1 MDKIDEAKKEDELK
15 PIEPEKK
22 QEPEFD
28 VSQINFS
35 FNLKDAKYEI
45 DALQNKLLEFYIRAD
60 SRFRRA
66 FNMNYT
72 NDFIQYI
79 KDKTRLHEPIHLSI
93 MGVTRGGKSYTSIS
107 ICIIHQ
113 AFYGRKF
120 SIDYICANSMEFL
133 EKLRVMPEDKL
144 KDRIFLI
151 DEEVTA
157 VFGWGSQSKK
167 LRLTDVANIVAIN
180 NISTISLNPIKF
192 ANPECAY
199 GCRLFGKDYKTK
211 TCRLV
216 LYNTQENKSSALPL
230 GVLYFPIFTALVPKE
245 YADSIEKPY
254 MEKKKKWVQNEMR
267 GNSDTLAVLRK
278 NLAGNFMRDNK
289 YLEIKSKD
297 SKISYISY
305 KLGSEWTTGEVKDIY
320 ELTKLMQQGAI
331 SIDEKE
337 EK

>member
-1 MDKIDEAKKEDELK
+1 MDKVKELKTEEKQK

-79 KDKTRLHEPIHLSI
+79 KDKTRLNEPCHIYV
-93 MGVTRGGKSYTSIS
+93 MGSTRGGKSYTSIS

-120 SIDYICANSMEFL
+120 TIDYICANEMEFL
-133 EKLRVMPEDKL
+133 EKLRVMPQELL
-144 KDRIFLI
+144 KNRIFMI
-151 DEEVTA
+151 DEQKSMYGV
-157 VFGWGSQSKK
+157 GSISKK
-167 LRLTDVANIVAIN
+167 SKLTDVSSIIAIN
-180 NISTISLNPIKF
+180 NISTISINPLKF
-192 ANPECAY
+192 ANDSSAY
-199 GCRLFGKDYKTK
+199 GCRVFGKCYKTK
-211 TCRLV
+211 TCRLM
-216 LYNTQENKSSALPL
+216 LYNMQENKSSSLPL
-230 GVLYFPIFTALVPKE
+230 SMIYLPIFTALVPKE

-254 MEKKKKWVQNEMR
+254 MEKKLKWVEQEQRQN
-267 GNSDTLAVLRK
+267 NDVLVVLRK
-278 NLAGNFMRDNK
+278 NLADNFMRDKK
-289 YLEIKSKD
+289 YLEIKHKGQ
-297 SKISYISY
+297 KLAYLTF
-305 KLGSEWTTGEVKDIY
+305 KLGSEFTVGEIESIF
-320 ELTKLMQQGAI
+320 ELTKLMEQGYI
-331 SIDEKE
+331 EIGNNG
-337 EK
+337 